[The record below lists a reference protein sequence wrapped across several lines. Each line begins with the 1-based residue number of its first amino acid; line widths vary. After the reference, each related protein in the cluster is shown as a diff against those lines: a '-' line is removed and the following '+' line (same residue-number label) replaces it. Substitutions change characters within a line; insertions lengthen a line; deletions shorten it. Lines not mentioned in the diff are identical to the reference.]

1 MRFIGRA
8 ITMEEKT
15 IDAKNI
21 GLRGVKVADTRIS
34 DVDGEK
40 GILIY
45 RGFNIC
51 DLVAHSTFEEVSFL
65 LLNDRLPTGKG
76 LKGFQKIVVSER
88 DIPSAVFALMKRL
101 PSSAHPMDVLQAS
114 IPILASYDPDLH
126 EETKEANLRKAARL
140 IAKLPNIVTSWDR
153 IRKGLKPVRPRSKL
167 THAGNFLHLLSGKIP
182 DLETARDFDICLIL
196 HAEHSFN
203 ASTFAGREVAS
214 THAHMYASIAAAIGA
229 LSGELHG
236 GANSEVMKMLL
247 DIGELNR
254 VKSWVSEKMRRGGKI
269 MGMGHAVYHTEDPRA
284 TILKRISQ
292 RLADR
297 TGDRRWLELTK
308 AIEAATKEEFRK
320 LKGKEIYPNVDFYS
334 ASVYHMMGIPTDLF
348 TPVFAISRIAG
359 WAAHVI
365 EEKFAEAQPKPELY
379 RPDSDY
385 VGTYCGPQA
394 CEYVPVEKRTS

>member
-1 MRFIGRA
+1 
-8 ITMEEKT
+8 MEEK

-34 DVDGEK
+34 DVDGER
-40 GILIY
+40 GALIY

-65 LLNDRLPTGKG
+65 LLNDRLPTHEE
-76 LKGFQKIVVSER
+76 LKRFQKELVSER
-88 DIPSAVFALMKRL
+88 EVPEPVLEFMRRL
-101 PSSAHPMDVLQAS
+101 PQSTHPMDVLQAS
-114 IPILASYDPDLH
+114 IPVLGSYDPQLH
-126 EETKEANLRKAARL
+126 EETKEANLKKAARL
-140 IAKLPNIVTSWDR
+140 IAKLPTIVAAWDH
-153 IRKGLKPVRPRSKL
+153 IRKGLEPVDPHPHL
-167 THAGNFLHLLSGKIP
+167 THAGNFLYMLSGILP
-182 DLETARDFDICLIL
+182 DSGTARDFDICLIL

-214 THAHMYASIAAAIGA
+214 THAHLYASIAAAIGA

-247 DIGELNR
+247 EIGEVER
-254 VKSWVSEKMRRGGKI
+254 VKSWVAAKLQRGGKI

-284 TILKRISQ
+284 TILRGICV
-292 RLADR
+292 RMADR
-297 TGDRRWLELTK
+297 TGDRPWYELTK

-320 LKGKEIYPNVDFYS
+320 IKGKEIYPNVDFYS
-334 ASVYHMMGIPTDLF
+334 ASVYHMMGIPLDLF
-348 TPVFAISRIAG
+348 TPVFAISRISG
-359 WAAHVI
+359 WAAHII

-394 CEYVPVEKRTS
+394 CEYIPIEERSS